1 MHPGRGEKARVGIN
15 RDATVGEVEKWW
27 RGRWSVPD
35 QWSLTEDLNERT
47 QVSAPAPKS
56 RHQGFACRGEDWN
69 MWAVEVHAVL
79 WQVLCFENTAD
90 GRTSK
95 RAEAAPVLAEQPYA
109 RQSIQATAG

>member
-1 MHPGRGEKARVGIN
+1 
-15 RDATVGEVEKWW
+15 
-27 RGRWSVPD
+27 
-35 QWSLTEDLNERT
+35 
-47 QVSAPAPKS
+47 
-56 RHQGFACRGEDWN
+56 